1 MFGGQELF
9 RFRMLGFDIKLDTS
23 WIFIA
28 ALIVWWLASGYFR
41 HALPGQTVLFYWV
54 LAIIGAAGF
63 FFSILLH
70 ELGHAVTARR
80 FGIPV
85 ISVTLLMFGGVTE
98 FTRGP
103 QTPKQAFL
111 IAAAGPF
118 VNFLLGFL
126 FLGLKG
132 LAINLEL
139 GLPIVAVVGF
149 LSYMNFLLAVI
160 NIIPAFPLDGGKIL
174 QAALWKILRNYAKAT
189 RIAAR
194 IGMLFSYALM
204 AYGSWQLIR
213 GFYFDGL
220 WLFFIAIVLH
230 NAAKSAVQHYKK

>member
-1 MFGGQELF
+1 MFGGKELL

-28 ALIVWWLASGYFR
+28 GFIVWWLASGYFR
-41 HALPGQTVLFYWV
+41 HALPGQSVILYWV
-54 LAIIGAAGF
+54 LAIVGASGF

-85 ISVTLLMFGGVTE
+85 ISVTLLLFGGITE

-103 QTPKQAFL
+103 KTPKEALL

-126 FLGLKG
+126 FFALKG
-132 LAINLEL
+132 LSVNLVL
-139 GLPIVAVVGF
+139 GHPIIALLGF

-160 NIIPAFPLDGGKIL
+160 NIIPAFPLDGGRIL
-174 QAALWKILRNYAKAT
+174 QSALWKILNDHNRAT

-194 IGMLFSYALM
+194 IGMFFSYALM
-204 AYGSWQLIR
+204 AYGSWQLIK
-213 GFYFDGL
+213 GYYFDGL
-220 WLFFIAIVLH
+220 WLFFIAIMLH
-230 NAAKSAVQHYKK
+230 NAAKAAVKFYKK